1 MSTVYFVGAGP
12 GSADLITLRGKALLE
27 NADVIIYTGSLVNPD
42 LPAFAKQDCEVFNS
56 AHMTLDEVIDTIQI
70 AVTGGKTVVRL
81 HTGDPSLYGAIRE
94 QMDRLTA
101 LNIEYEIC
109 PGVSS
114 FNAAAAALKAEYTLP
129 GVSQTV
135 ILTRAAGKTPV
146 PESETI
152 RSLAAHKATM
162 VLFLSAGL
170 LETVSGDL
178 IAGDMRPILPLLL
191 FIRQAGRKKKLC
203 GARLGRLP
211 KVPLKTMSLR
221 QRLSAWAISWG
232 MLMNYPDCMPPIFPQ
247 NIGRQSHEDFYNC
260 FLSVRGGTGGT
271 VHCIIG

>member
-178 IAGDMRPILPLLL
+178 IAGGYAPDTPAAIIYKASWPEEKIVRCTVGSLAKSAAENNVSKTALICVGDFLGDAYELS
-191 FIRQAGRKKKLC
+191 
-203 GARLGRLP
+203 RLY
-211 KVPLKTMSLR
+211 
-221 QRLSAWAISWG
+221 A
-232 MLMNYPDCMPPIFPQ
+232 PDFSTEYREAKP
-247 NIGRQSHEDFYNC
+247 
-260 FLSVRGGTGGT
+260 
-271 VHCIIG
+271 

>member
-135 ILTRAAGKTPV
+135 ILTRAAGKTSV

-178 IAGDMRPILPLLL
+178 IAGGYAPDTPAAIIYKASWPEEKIVRCTVGSLAKSAAENNVSKTALICVGDFLGDAYELS
-191 FIRQAGRKKKLC
+191 
-203 GARLGRLP
+203 RLY
-211 KVPLKTMSLR
+211 
-221 QRLSAWAISWG
+221 A
-232 MLMNYPDCMPPIFPQ
+232 PDFSTEYREAKP
-247 NIGRQSHEDFYNC
+247 
-260 FLSVRGGTGGT
+260 
-271 VHCIIG
+271 

>member
-135 ILTRAAGKTPV
+135 ILTRAAGKTSV

-178 IAGDMRPILPLLL
+178 IAGGYAPDTPAAIIYKASWPEEKIVRCTVGSL
-191 FIRQAGRKKKLC
+191 AKS
-203 GARLGRLP
+203 AAENN
-211 KVPLKTMSLR
+211 VLR
-221 QRLSAWAISWG
+221 QRSSVWAIFWG
-232 MLMNYPDCMPPIFPQ
+232 CL
-247 NIGRQSHEDFYNC
+247 
-260 FLSVRGGTGGT
+260 
-271 VHCIIG
+271 